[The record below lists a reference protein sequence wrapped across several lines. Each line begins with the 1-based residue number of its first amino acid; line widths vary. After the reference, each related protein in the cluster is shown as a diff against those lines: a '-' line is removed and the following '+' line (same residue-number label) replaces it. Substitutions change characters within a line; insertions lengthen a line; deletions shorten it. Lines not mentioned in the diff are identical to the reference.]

1 MSDPL
6 GQTRP
11 GVFGTE
17 LSQGPSFARFPFGRC
32 LGGLCG
38 VCRCRCPGR
47 GWRRTAGPPV
57 PPWGRSGCGQGTDCL
72 SSLLAS
78 RRVRGER
85 GLSPLTHN
93 NACWPELGRFVGE
106 PRWALVWKIGVPG
119 LCDCACRL
127 LTSGNPVDK
136 ANTSLCVRRAG
147 VQLVCSGVQNC

>member
-1 MSDPL
+1 MFPL
-6 GQTRP
+6 QA
-11 GVFGTE
+11 VFG
-17 LSQGPSFARFPFGRC
+17 GPLRGLPMPVSWKGLEEAGRPSRPS
-32 LGGLCG
+32 LGPQW
-38 VCRCRCPGR
+38 V
-47 GWRRTAGPPV
+47 WAG
-57 PPWGRSGCGQGTDCL
+57 DCL
-72 SSLLAS
+72 SSLPAS

-85 GLSPLTHN
+85 ELSPLTHN